1 MTCMHKMEEC
11 GSTSC
16 TPFLLDM
23 SPKSKLTTVLLRHDK
38 KSHLCLSK
46 QLCTSQ
52 GFLSPSRLSKNVC
65 FIGVA
70 ALGLAETIF
79 GLFDVVLGVAQ
90 PWGGIELEQGKNL
103 MNSGGS
109 KSECV
114 PILDGQLCLF

>member
-1 MTCMHKMEEC
+1 MYAQNGRMWVYFMHTFFARHE
-11 GSTSC
+11 
-16 TPFLLDM
+16 
-23 SPKSKLTTVLLRHDK
+23 LTTVLLRHDK

-52 GFLSPSRLSKNVC
+52 GLLSPSRLSKNVC

-70 ALGLAETIF
+70 ALGVAETIF